1 MKMVLTLFYVSLEP
15 VINVS
20 GRFFSEI
27 TSSQKIQTHKQNNQS
42 LSYSNDYGVSCY
54 LSLYFGSHTSC
65 TAEKQPLF
73 AATTH
78 NKRQVVTS
86 HSRRSFCLS
95 LHHKNALKELSIFWH
110 ELAPPKD
117 LKIDPDTGSRREMP
131 FVPQGEKYFAN
142 EYSFILGCYLK
153 LDL

>member
-1 MKMVLTLFYVSLEP
+1 MIRVCPAVCHYILVHIHLVQQRSSL
-15 VINVS
+15 
-20 GRFFSEI
+20 
-27 TSSQKIQTHKQNNQS
+27 
-42 LSYSNDYGVSCY
+42 C
-54 LSLYFGSHTSC
+54 
-65 TAEKQPLF
+65 F